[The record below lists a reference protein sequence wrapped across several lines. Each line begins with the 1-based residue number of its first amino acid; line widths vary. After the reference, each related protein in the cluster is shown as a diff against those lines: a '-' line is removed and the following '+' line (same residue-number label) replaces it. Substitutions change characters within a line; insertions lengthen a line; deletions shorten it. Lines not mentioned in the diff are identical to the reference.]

1 MKVQVAAV
9 AVTPVAPVR
18 RLRDGLKMS
27 ISWRQASDYGLMDT
41 CLEHDRLI
49 SGSSQGFL
57 SLSAQVSPSAG
68 QRKDRHDMRRVS
80 AN

>member
-27 ISWRQASDYGLMDT
+27 ISWRRASDYGLMDT

-49 SGSSQGFL
+49 SGFSESFL
-57 SLSAQVSPSAG
+57 SLSAQVSPPAG
-68 QRKDRHDMRRVS
+68 QRKDHDRRRSS